1 MTSGDH
7 DVVRAVLASM
17 ERATCTRAKLGF
29 GTFFTCLF
37 ERDGVETAFLWV
49 YMGAWEIRCPATDA
63 VLASDLDVEHDST
76 RVGDVL
82 QERFEGA
89 RVIAFEPRP
98 CSIRWRSTTGVE
110 TDLQVWPFRK
120 RAADVLLMWYLRDV
134 VYSLH
139 PSGLAS
145 LELR

>member
-1 MTSGDH
+1 
-7 DVVRAVLASM
+7 M
-17 ERATCTRAKLGF
+17 EGATCIRAKLGV

-49 YMGAWEIRCPATDA
+49 YIGAWEICCPATDA

-82 QERFEGA
+82 RERFEGA

-98 CSIRWRSTTGVE
+98 CSIRWRSITGVE
-110 TDLQVWPFRK
+110 TDLHVWPFRT